1 MTQATT
7 NSKDNITLSTSVIPL
22 MTTAKPNL
30 LKVSLVNAII
40 LSVLLTLF
48 LSVNSTAIT
57 DLAQVLG
64 LALASQFLSSYF
76 FLRYLFFRSVPSR
89 KPFITLFLGGIASF
103 SSIYLFWLFSFLL
116 NYFGIPNFNDGNYF
130 EVEGNLLGVLI
141 APIAMSILSYWVIIL
156 GIISYGVSDALLKR
170 P

>member
-1 MTQATT
+1 
-7 NSKDNITLSTSVIPL
+7 

-30 LKVSLVNAII
+30 FQVSLANATI

-64 LALASQFLSSYF
+64 LALASQLVSSYF
-76 FLRYLFFRSVPSR
+76 FLRYLFSRSLPSR
-89 KPFITLFLGGIASF
+89 KPLITLFLGGIASYG
-103 SSIYLFWLFSFLL
+103 SIYLFWLLSFLL
-116 NYFGIPNFNDGNYF
+116 NYLGIPNFNDGNYF
-130 EVEGNLLGVLI
+130 KVEGNLFGVFI
-141 APIAMSILSYWVIIL
+141 APIAMSLLSYWVVIT
-156 GIISYGVSDALLKR
+156 GIISYGVSDALLIR